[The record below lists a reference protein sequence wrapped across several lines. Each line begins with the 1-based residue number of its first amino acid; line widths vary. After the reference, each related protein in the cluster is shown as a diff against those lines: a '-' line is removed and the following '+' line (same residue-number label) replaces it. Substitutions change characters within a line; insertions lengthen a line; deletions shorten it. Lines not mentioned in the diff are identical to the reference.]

1 MITLQNELKYICK
14 ILSSTKT
21 IAVVGFSR
29 EPYKTSREIA
39 DFLVRK
45 NYTVVGVNPNFGNG
59 NSNGIQVFKTLTEI
73 PYDIDIVNVFRRSED
88 IPEIIDDVLA
98 IKPKV
103 LWLQEGIRNDNAVES
118 VINAG
123 IQTIQDRCIAVYY
136 NLCKSHPHN

>member
-14 ILSSTKT
+14 LLASTKT

-29 EPYKTSREIA
+29 EPNKTSREIA

-45 NYTVVGVNPNFGNG
+45 NFKVVGVNPYFGNG
-59 NSNGIQVFKTLTEI
+59 YANGIQVFKSLTEI
-73 PYDIDIVNVFRRSED
+73 PFEIDIVDVFRRSED

-98 IKPKV
+98 KKPKV
-103 LWLQEGIRNDNAVES
+103 LWLQEEIRNDDAVKP
-118 VINAG
+118 VIDAG

-136 NLCKSHPHN
+136 NLCKAYPRN

>member
-14 ILSSTKT
+14 ILSSTKS

-59 NSNGIQVFKTLTEI
+59 STNGIQVFKTLTEI
-73 PYDIDIVNVFRRSED
+73 PFDIDIVNVFRLSED

-103 LWLQEGIRNDNAVES
+103 LWLQEGIRNDNAVEPVNS
-118 VINAG
+118 AG

-136 NLCKSHPHN
+136 NLCKSHLHN

>member
-29 EPYKTSREIA
+29 KENKTSREIA

-45 NYTVVGVNPNFGNG
+45 NFTVVGVNPYFGSG
-59 NSNGIQVFKTLTEI
+59 NTNGIQVFKTLTEI
-73 PYDIDIVNVFRRSED
+73 PFNIDLVNVFRRSED
-88 IPEIIDDVLA
+88 IPEIIDNVLA

-103 LWLQEGIRNDNAVES
+103 LWLQEGIRNDNAVKP

-123 IQTIQDRCIAVYY
+123 IQTIQDRCIAVYF
-136 NLCKSHPHN
+136 NLCKSYPHN